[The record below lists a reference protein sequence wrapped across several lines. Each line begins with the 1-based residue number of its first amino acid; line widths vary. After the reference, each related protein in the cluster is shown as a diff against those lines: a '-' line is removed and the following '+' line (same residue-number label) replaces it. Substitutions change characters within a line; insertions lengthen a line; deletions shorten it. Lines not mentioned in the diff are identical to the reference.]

1 MPKDN
6 KNNSRKINGILDDL
20 NKQTNDI
27 FKTTYSSTE
36 TNKKMFDTVSDDLT
50 LSIRKAIQGDSNYED
65 ISNTTRFYQAL
76 VSKSDSTIQG
86 TNMLDPNSKEGN
98 IMDIFEDKQT
108 LTTLMDAYASTK
120 WINVLDSEI
129 DMCLKWMPKLR
140 QALNIKKDNVLCA
153 DSFNKSFISTKLE
166 DSMNS
171 VDKDKFAANAK
182 SIMKTYD
189 FENKCDQWYDSAAT
203 YGEAIVYHVPYTKAF
218 ETLLARKASTNYA
231 IRESAILENGVL
243 QESYKPPKVTSML
256 TNLNKENADG
266 LNINLKMDK
275 TGMLSDVVT
284 NIHEVSLKLEG
295 AMYQS
300 MYDEVISE
308 NTSPE
313 TKKVKLNRTIG
324 DVLEIEDEDSAA
336 TDGLIGATK
345 KKNKINVPGCVL
357 KTLER
362 SKVLP
367 LYIED
372 IFLGC
377 YYVKISTENLSDVN
391 ASGLATG
398 YNTITSMFN
407 DQTTPSAASADA
419 GDQTLKYIAGKISEN
434 IDAAFINAN
443 QDLREEIYMMLK
455 YNDTFNQVANT
466 IDINVT
472 FIPPEDVTFIKF
484 NEDPRTH
491 RGRSDLW
498 FGLLAAKMWIMLKTT
513 SVIGN
518 VTRGQDKRVYYVK
531 TMVETNVART
541 LLNVVSQLKKGN
553 FGMRQMESINN
564 ILNIVGKFNDF
575 IIPVGPS
582 GDSPITFD
590 ILQGQQFELPADMMN
605 DLEESAVGSIVPIEI
620 VNSSFNMDYAI
631 RYTMTNGR
639 MLRDV
644 LKRQNYISKMYSRI
658 FTKIYNCEFN
668 DNADVSVVLATPAF
682 LAITQGSQLLQTASQ
697 YVTSLAD
704 IVQAGKDDIDR
715 NMFIQKML
723 YRSLSTYVDVD
734 MVNEVLDEI
743 ELDKSIEKT
752 KKSINTSE
760 E

>member
-1 MPKDN
+1 MPKE
-6 KNNSRKINGILDDL
+6 KTNNSRKINGILDDL
-20 NKQTNDI
+20 SKQTSDI
-27 FKTTYSSTE
+27 FKSTYSSTE

-76 VSKSDSTIQG
+76 ISKSDSTIRG
-86 TNMLDPNSKEGN
+86 TNVLDPKSEDGN

-108 LTTLMDAYASTK
+108 LSTLMDAYASTK
-120 WINVLDSEI
+120 WINILDNEI

-153 DSFNKSFISTKLE
+153 DSFNKSFITTKLE
-166 DSMNS
+166 DSMNT
-171 VDKDKFAANAK
+171 VDTDRFTANSK

-189 FENKCDQWYDSAAT
+189 FENKCDLWYDLAST
-203 YGEAIVYHVPYTKAF
+203 YGEAIVYHVPYEKAF
-218 ETLLARKASTNYA
+218 STLLARKANTNYA
-231 IRESAILENGVL
+231 VKESAIVENGSL
-243 QESYKPPKVTSML
+243 MPSYKPTIKGVNTSKGEGDCKI
-256 TNLNKENADG
+256 T
-266 LNINLKMDK
+266 LKLDT
-275 TGMLSDVVT
+275 TGMLSEVVQ
-284 NIHEVSLKLEG
+284 NIHDISLKLEG

-300 MYDEVISE
+300 LYDEIVREATSE
-308 NTSPE
+308 D

-324 DVLEIEDEDSAA
+324 DMLEVEEDDAAA
-336 TDGLIGATK
+336 TDGLIGSNTK
-345 KKNKINVPGCVL
+345 KKAKINVPGCVL
-357 KTLER
+357 RTLER
-362 SKVLP
+362 AKVLP

-377 YYVKISTENLSDVN
+377 YYIKISSENLTDVN
-391 ASGLATG
+391 ASGLSTG

-407 DQTTPSAASADA
+407 DQTSPSAANADA

-434 IDAAFINAN
+434 IDATFINAH

-466 IDINVT
+466 VDINVT
-472 FIPPEDVTFIKF
+472 FIPPEDITFIKF

-498 FGLLAAKMWIMLKTT
+498 NGLIHAKMWIMLKTT

-531 TMVETNVART
+531 TMVESNVART

-564 ILNIVGKFNDF
+564 ILGIVGKFNDF

-590 ILQGQQFELPADMMN
+590 ILQGQQFDLPADMMN

-639 MLRDV
+639 LLRDV

-658 FTKIYNCEFN
+658 FTKIYNCEFG
-668 DNADVSVVLATPAF
+668 DNAEVSVVLSPPAF
-682 LAITQGSQLLQTASQ
+682 LAITQGSQLLQIASQ
-697 YVTSLAD
+697 HIASLAD
-704 IVQAGKDDIDR
+704 IVQAGKDDVDR

-723 YRSLSTYVDVD
+723 YKSLSTYIDVD
-734 MVNEVLDEI
+734 MVNEVLKEI
-743 ELDKSIEKT
+743 ELDKSIDKT
-752 KKSINTSE
+752 KKSIGEDTE